1 MTSKG
6 RAIMDRG
13 KELISS
19 VVPTRFFLG
28 KPEIGEELAISIE
41 QGKTLT
47 IKMLAVGP
55 LNTEKGTRE
64 VFFELNGEVSY
75 TFRPDLK
82 SRSKAER
89 HIKRGLALMYRLAQ
103 SLSKTP
109 PLPLS
114 TSRAKRPRVTPDR
127 SVRPCRVSWSMCG
140 SRKGRRSRL
149 VTRSVSCPP

>member
-1 MTSKG
+1 M
-6 RAIMDRG
+6 
-13 KELISS
+13 
-19 VVPTRFFLG
+19 PTRFFLG

-75 TFRPDLK
+75 TFGPDLR
-82 SRSKAER
+82 SRSKAEG
-89 HIKRGLALMYRLAQ
+89 HIKRGYALTYRLAQ
-103 SLSKTP
+103 SSSKTR
-109 PLPLS
+109 PLPSS
-114 TSRAKRPRVTPDR
+114 TSRAKRPRLTLDR

-140 SRKGRRSRL
+140 SRKVRRSRL
-149 VTRSVSCPP
+149 VTRSVSCQP